1 MHPFTLIGTTT
12 MLPTSAFASPAGARS
27 RLATYSRLEV
37 ETQLPE
43 ANPHRLILML
53 MDGFFDSVARARG
66 AMKEGQIPAKGEAIC
81 KAIRIIDEGL
91 RCALDLKNGGKL
103 ASDLDSLYLY
113 ITQKLTWANARND
126 DAALVECTEL
136 LRPIREAWA
145 AITPPPVTDRPS

>member
-1 MHPFTLIGTTT
+1 
-12 MLPTSAFASPAGARS
+12 MLPTSAFASPTGARS
-27 RLATYSRLEV
+27 RLSTYARLEV

-66 AMKEGQIPAKGEAIC
+66 AMKEGQIPAKCEAIS
-81 KAIRIIDEGL
+81 KASRIIDEGL

-103 ASDLDSLYLY
+103 ASDLDALYLY
-113 ITQKLTWANARND
+113 ITQKLTLANARND
-126 DAALVECTEL
+126 DAALVECADL
-136 LRPIREAWA
+136 MRPIREAWA

>member
-1 MHPFTLIGTTT
+1 MTT
-12 MLPTSAFASPAGARS
+12 MMPTSAFASPAGARS
-27 RLATYSRLEV
+27 RLATYARLEV

-53 MDGFFDSVARARG
+53 MDGFFDTVARARG
-66 AMKEGQIPAKGEAIC
+66 AMKEGQIAAKGEALC

-113 ITQKLTWANARND
+113 ITQKLTLANARND
-126 DAALVECTEL
+126 EAALVECMEL

-145 AITPPPVTDRPS
+145 AITPPPGNDRPS